1 MKRKK
6 VLTDPGFWVL
16 IGINVY
22 LIIHYYNNPAIFTT
36 LIWLYWSQSVMMGL
50 FNAVDILTVRTVQ
63 TEPDKATGQPVS
75 SMFKNRVRGALFFT
89 VHYGFFH
96 LAYLIFIATMKR
108 SGPFQWDFYKYFIM
122 AFFVGQVINF
132 VQHKIQQRRAASN
145 IGTMFFVPYLRI
157 IPMHLTILI
166 PAFLNIS
173 NLGIFLILKSVAD
186 VVMYI
191 VTKPAPNTR
200 ESNEAMLAAQQ
211 TMNI

>member
-6 VLTDPGFWVL
+6 ILTDPGFWVL

-22 LIIHYYNNPAIFTT
+22 LTIHYYNNPAIFTT
-36 LIWLYWSQSVMMGL
+36 LIWLYWTQSVMMGI

-63 TEPDKATGQPVS
+63 TEPDKETGQPVS
-75 SMFKNRVRGALFFT
+75 SMFKYRVRGAVFFT
-89 VHYGFFH
+89 LHYGFFH
-96 LAYLIFIATMKR
+96 LVYLIFIATMKR
-108 SGPFQWDFYKYFIM
+108 SGPFQWDFFKYFLI

-132 VQHKIQQRRAASN
+132 VQHKIQQRRAASS
-145 IGTMFFVPYLRI
+145 IGAMFFVPYLRI
-157 IPMHLTILI
+157 IPMHLTILV

-186 VVMYI
+186 VVMYV

-211 TMNI
+211 TMNV